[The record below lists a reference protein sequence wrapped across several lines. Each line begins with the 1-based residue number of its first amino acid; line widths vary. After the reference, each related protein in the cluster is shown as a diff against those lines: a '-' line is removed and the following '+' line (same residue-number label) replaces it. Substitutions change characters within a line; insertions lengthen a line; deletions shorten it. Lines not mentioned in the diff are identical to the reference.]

1 MAGLIPQSFIEDLLT
16 RVDIVEVI
24 DSRTPLKRAGKN
36 YTGLCPFHQEKT
48 PSFSVSPDKQ
58 FYHCFGC
65 GAGGNAIS
73 FLMDYDSLEFVEVIE
88 QLASQAGLV
97 VPQGNQRDD
106 QKTKQRATI
115 YDLLQK
121 VDEYYQEQLRSHNEA
136 EAAKQYLKAR
146 GLSGQ
151 LAKQFGLGF
160 APPGWQ
166 NLLHRFPEEEQ
177 RKMLH
182 QCGLL
187 VDKEDGGRYDR
198 FRHRITFPIR
208 DQRGRAIA
216 FGGRVMGDD
225 KPKYINSPESPVFHK
240 SQELYGLFE
249 ARKSN
254 RDLKRIIVVEGYMDV
269 IMLAQHG
276 FTETVATLGTAIN
289 TSHLERV
296 FRNCSEVIFCFD
308 GDRAGKAA
316 AWRAL
321 EAASPIMTDGRRA
334 KFLMLPEGE
343 DPDSLVQKD
352 GPERFGQRLQEAQS
366 LSDYLF
372 SQLMQNI
379 DMDGLDGRAQLA
391 AEARPL
397 IQKFPRGVFYQLM
410 VDKLA
415 ELTGMSK
422 PDMASYL
429 NTGKKSEPMRQ
440 QPSRP
445 QSSRSQNSA
454 QQSAGPG
461 FQNNRPVSRA
471 PVNKGF
477 RQHQLPSLDSAT
489 MLLLHS
495 PSLANVAPDL
505 SGLDAEN
512 NPELALLIELITRFK
527 QDPQMNIGILMS
539 HWQGTPKGARVVQ
552 LASRQTL
559 LEEEMF
565 EPEFL
570 GAIQRLRESEG
581 EARFKALSQ
590 RPLKSLSAEEKVEL
604 REWLAHRS

>member
-1 MAGLIPQSFIEDLLT
+1 
-16 RVDIVEVI
+16 
-24 DSRTPLKRAGKN
+24 
-36 YTGLCPFHQEKT
+36 GLCPFHNEKT

-58 FYHCFGC
+58 VYHCFGC

-73 FLMDYDSLEFVEVIE
+73 FLMDYDSLEFTDVIE

-97 VPQGNQRDD
+97 VPREGQRDD
-106 QKTKQRATI
+106 QKTKQRATT
-115 YDLLQK
+115 YELLQK
-121 VDEYYQEQLRSHNEA
+121 VDDYYQEQLRNHNEA
-136 EAAKQYLKAR
+136 EAAKQYLKDR
-146 GLSGQ
+146 GLSGK
-151 LAKQFGLGF
+151 LAKQYGLGF

-166 NLLHRFPEEEQ
+166 NLLHRFPDEEQ
-177 RKMLH
+177 RKMLQ

-208 DQRGRAIA
+208 DQRGRVIA
-216 FGGRVMGDD
+216 FGGRVMGND
-225 KPKYINSPESPVFHK
+225 KPKYINSPESAVFHK
-240 SQELYGLFE
+240 GQELYGLYE
-249 ARKSN
+249 ARKAS
-254 RDLKRIIVVEGYMDV
+254 RELKRIIVVEGYMDV

-276 FTETVATLGTAIN
+276 FTEAVATLGTAIN

-321 EAASPIMTDGRRA
+321 EAASPVMTDGRRA
-334 KFLMLPEGE
+334 RFLMLPEGE

-352 GPERFGQRLQEAQS
+352 GPERFGQRLEKALP

-372 SQLMQNI
+372 QQLTQNI
-379 DMDGLDGRAQLA
+379 DMSVEEGRAQLA

-397 IQKFPRGVFYQLM
+397 IQRFPRGVFYQLM

-415 ELTGMSK
+415 DSIGMNK
-422 PDMASYL
+422 QDMATYL
-429 NTGKKSEPMRQ
+429 NTGKKNNDAGRQ
-440 QPSRP
+440 QQHSPQRGSSSRP
-445 QSSRSQNSA
+445 ANAKPISA
-454 QQSAGPG
+454 
-461 FQNNRPVSRA
+461 A

-495 PSLANVAPDL
+495 PSLAKVAPDL
-505 SGLDAEN
+505 SDMDVDN
-512 NPELALLIELITRFK
+512 NPELSLLIELIARFK
-527 QDPQMNIGILMS
+527 KDPQLNIGILMS
-539 HWQGTPKGARVVQ
+539 HWQGTAKGARVVQ

-559 LEEEMF
+559 LEEEQF

-570 GAIQRLRESEG
+570 GAIQRLRENEG

-590 RPLKSLSAEEKVEL
+590 RPLKSLSPEEKVEL
-604 REWLAHRS
+604 REWLARRN

>member
-16 RVDIVEVI
+16 RIDIIEVV

-48 PSFSVSPDKQ
+48 PSFSVSADKQ
-58 FYHCFGC
+58 LYYCFGC

-73 FLMDYDSLEFVEVIE
+73 FLMDYDRLEFTEVIE

-97 VPQGNQRDD
+97 VPRSDQHDD
-106 QKTKQRATI
+106 KRSKQRATI
-115 YDLLQK
+115 YELLQR

-136 EAAKQYLKAR
+136 ELAKQYLKDR
-146 GLSGQ
+146 GLSGK

-166 NLLHRFPEEEQ
+166 NLLHRFPDEDQ
-177 RKMLH
+177 RGMLQ

-187 VDKEDGGRYDR
+187 VSKENGRRYDQ

-208 DQRGRAIA
+208 DQRGRVIA

-225 KPKYINSPESPVFHK
+225 KPKYINSPESAVFHK
-240 SQELYGLFE
+240 GQELYGLFE
-249 ARKSN
+249 ARKAN
-254 RDLKRIIVVEGYMDV
+254 RDLKRVIVVEGYMDV

-276 FTETVATLGTAIN
+276 FTEAVATLGTAIN
-289 TSHLERV
+289 TSHLERI

-321 EAASPIMTDGRRA
+321 EAASPVMTDGRRA
-334 KFLMLPEGE
+334 RFLMLPEGE

-352 GPERFGQRLQEAQS
+352 GFEGFSERLKQALP

-372 SQLMQNI
+372 GQLTQNI
-379 DMDGLDGRAQLA
+379 DMRADEGRAQLA
-391 AEARPL
+391 AEARPI
-397 IQKFPRGVFYQLM
+397 IQRFPRGVFYQLM

-415 ELTGMSK
+415 EATGMPK
-422 PDMASYL
+422 QDMATYL
-429 NTGKKSEPMRQ
+429 NTGKKTGSSGQGQQHAPRQ
-440 QPSRP
+440 
-445 QSSRSQNSA
+445 N
-454 QQSAGPG
+454 AGP
-461 FQNNRPVSRA
+461 RPVNAKPISVA
-471 PVNKGF
+471 PVHKGF
-477 RQHQLPSLDSAT
+477 RQHQLPSLDAAT

-495 PSLANVAPDL
+495 PSLAQVAPDL
-505 SGLDAEN
+505 TDMNAAE
-512 NPELALLIELITRFK
+512 NPELSLLIELIARFK
-527 QDPQMNIGILMS
+527 QDPLINIGILMS

-559 LEEEMF
+559 LEEEQF

-570 GAIQRLRESEG
+570 GAIKRLRENQG
-581 EARFKALSQ
+581 EARFKELSQ
-590 RPLKSLSAEEKVEL
+590 RPLSSLLPEEKVEL
-604 REWLAHRS
+604 REWLARRS

>member
-1 MAGLIPQSFIEDLLT
+1 MSGLIPQSFIEDLLT
-16 RVDIVEVI
+16 RVDIIEII

-36 YTGLCPFHQEKT
+36 YSGLCPFHNEKT

-58 FYHCFGC
+58 VYHCFGC

-73 FLMDYDSLEFVEVIE
+73 FLMDYDSLEFTDVIE

-97 VPQGNQRDD
+97 VPREGQRDD

-115 YDLLQK
+115 YELLQK
-121 VDEYYQEQLRSHNEA
+121 VDDYYQEQLRSHNEA
-136 EAAKQYLKAR
+136 EAAKQYLKDR
-146 GLSGQ
+146 GLSGK

-166 NLLHRFPEEEQ
+166 NLLHRFPDEEQ
-177 RKMLH
+177 RKMLQ

-208 DQRGRAIA
+208 DQRGRVIA

-240 SQELYGLFE
+240 SQELYGLYE
-249 ARKSN
+249 ARKAN

-276 FTETVATLGTAIN
+276 FTEAVATLGTAIN

-321 EAASPIMTDGRRA
+321 EAASPVMTDGRRA
-334 KFLMLPEGE
+334 RFLMLPEGE

-352 GPERFGQRLQEAQS
+352 GPERFSQRLQEAQS

-372 SQLMQNI
+372 QQLTQNI
-379 DMDGLDGRAQLA
+379 DMSVEEGRAQLA

-397 IQKFPRGVFYQLM
+397 IQRFPRGVFYQLM

-415 ELTGMSK
+415 DSTGMNK
-422 PDMASYL
+422 QDMATYL
-429 NTGKKSEPMRQ
+429 NTGKKNNDTGRQ
-440 QPSRP
+440 PQQHAAQRGSSSRP
-445 QSSRSQNSA
+445 ANARPISA
-454 QQSAGPG
+454 
-461 FQNNRPVSRA
+461 A

-477 RQHQLPSLDSAT
+477 RQHQLPSLDAAT

-495 PSLANVAPDL
+495 PSLAKVAPDL
-505 SGLDAEN
+505 SDMDLEN
-512 NPELALLIELITRFK
+512 SPELSLLIELIARFK
-527 QDPQMNIGILMS
+527 KDPQLNIGILMS

-559 LEEEMF
+559 LEEEQF

-570 GAIQRLRESEG
+570 GAIQRLRENEG
-581 EARFKALSQ
+581 ESRFKALSQ
-590 RPLKSLSAEEKVEL
+590 RPLKSLSHEEKVEL
-604 REWLAHRS
+604 REWLVRRS